1 MNPRLSR
8 RRFIKAVIASS
19 AAAAANS
26 GITSAVAK
34 DRPTGAVERL
44 ISLNIN
50 GRTRRVDV
58 LPQEMLAYTLR
69 YKLGLTGTKIG
80 CNRAA
85 CGACT
90 VILDGKPVLS
100 CIVLVGDAQGK
111 EVLTIEG
118 LAQDG
123 EPHPLQVE
131 MTNRGGVQCG
141 YCTPG
146 IIMSAYA
153 LLQENP
159 RPSEDEIRFAIAG
172 NICRCTGYSKIIE
185 ALQAAAGMPIR

>member
-1 MNPRLSR
+1 MPE
-8 RRFIKAVIASS
+8 RFSLKV
-19 AAAAANS
+19 N
-26 GITSAVAK
+26 GVG
-34 DRPTGAVERL
+34 REVETEPYH
-44 ISLNIN
+44 SLL
-50 GRTRRVDV
+50 DV
-58 LPQEMLAYTLR
+58 LREKLR
-69 YKLGLTGTKIG
+69 LTGSKKG
-80 CNRAA
+80 CDEGE

-90 VILDGKPVLS
+90 VLLDGKPVLS
-100 CIVLVGDAQGK
+100 CIVLVGDARGK
-111 EVLTIEG
+111 EILTIEG

-131 MTNRGGVQCG
+131 MTDRGGVQCG

-185 ALQAAAGMPIR
+185 ALQAAAGTPIR

>member
-1 MNPRLSR
+1 MPE
-8 RRFIKAVIASS
+8 RFSLKV
-19 AAAAANS
+19 N
-26 GITSAVAK
+26 GV
-34 DRPTGAVERL
+34 DREVETEPYH
-44 ISLNIN
+44 SLL
-50 GRTRRVDV
+50 DV
-58 LPQEMLAYTLR
+58 LREKLR
-69 YKLGLTGTKIG
+69 LTGSKKG
-80 CNRAA
+80 CDEGE

-100 CIVLVGDAQGK
+100 CIVLVGDARGK

-118 LAQDG
+118 LAQEG

-131 MTNRGGVQCG
+131 MTDRGGVQCG

-146 IIMSAYA
+146 IIMSAYS
-153 LLQENP
+153 LLQESP

-185 ALQAAAGMPIR
+185 AIQAAAGMPIR

>member
-1 MNPRLSR
+1 MPE
-8 RRFIKAVIASS
+8 RFSLKV
-19 AAAAANS
+19 N
-26 GITSAVAK
+26 GV
-34 DRPTGAVERL
+34 GHEVETEPFD
-44 ISLNIN
+44 SLL
-50 GRTRRVDV
+50 DV
-58 LPQEMLAYTLR
+58 LREKLR
-69 YKLGLTGTKIG
+69 LTGSKKG
-80 CNRAA
+80 CDEGE

-90 VILDGKPVLS
+90 VMLDGKPVLS
-100 CIVLVGDAQGK
+100 CIVLMGDARGK

-118 LAQDG
+118 LVQDG

-131 MTNRGGVQCG
+131 MTDRGGVQCG

-146 IIMSAYA
+146 ITMSAYA

-185 ALQAAAGMPIR
+185 ALQAAAGTPIR